1 MKHVAD
7 NIEVTTKENNN
18 NSLLLIILVSVF
30 IVGFVFGY
38 FYPIYKQYQSAQLID
53 DSDIKPISN
62 SEENNKNLQIN
73 IPLNPPE
80 LAIDGDIAILS
91 NTVEV
96 LPRYSTDWVNT
107 ATKSAVLQEEQV
119 RTDET
124 GKATVILDDIVIVN
138 LDTTSLVSFIN
149 LISGNLLLRQNS
161 GDVNYLINKPI
172 SIKVS
177 DTLTSMKNGE
187 LDISIDKDSDFFY
200 MDIALGSGKIAF
212 INNDNQTK
220 VYNITKGDKV
230 TYNPENTTIVI
241 N

>member
-1 MKHVAD
+1 MKHVAE
-7 NIEVTTKENNN
+7 NIKVTTKENNN
-18 NSLLLIILVSVF
+18 HSLLWIILVSVF

-38 FYPIYKQYQSAQLID
+38 FYPLYQQNKN
-53 DSDIKPISN
+53 DSDENSLEFTSTSDKESNYINVNIS
-62 SEENNKNLQIN
+62 
-73 IPLNPPE
+73 IPPNPPT
-80 LAIDGDIAILS
+80 LASQGDISITS
-91 NTVEV
+91 DTVEI
-96 LPRYSTDWVNT
+96 LQRYSQDFVN
-107 ATKSAVLQEEQV
+107 AASISAVLQEEQI

-124 GKATVILDDIVIVN
+124 GKATVTLDDIVIVN

-172 SIKVS
+172 SIRVS

-187 LDISIDKDSDFFY
+187 LDISIDEDSGLVY
-200 MDIALGSGKIAF
+200 MDIASGSGKIAF
-212 INNDNQTK
+212 INNDNQTQ
-220 VYNITKGDKV
+220 VYDITKGDKV